1 MNDGK
6 TPGCPRVEAL
16 SALMDGALSASERD
30 EIGAHA
36 ASCPLCGKTL
46 QQFEAMSSRLQALRD
61 TTCDVDLAALIDTR
75 LAPRAGARAQRKW
88 RERHGMGIWQL
99 APRGL
104 AAAGMLVAGA
114 YLGMMLVA
122 AARRCGGGDGRVR
135 RDAARTLCTGL
146 HSCGPRRR

>member
-75 LAPRAGARAQRKW
+75 LAPRAGARAQR
-88 RERHGMGIWQL
+88 RVARAPRHGHM
-99 APRGL
+99 
-104 AAAGMLVAGA
+104 
-114 YLGMMLVA
+114 
-122 AARRCGGGDGRVR
+122 AAR
-135 RDAARTLCTGL
+135 AARAR
-146 HSCGPRRR
+146 PRPGCWSPVRISE